1 MVYLMGCVH
10 SHMDVDDYMGM
21 NVIGKLGKP
30 RMNLIKAMCRE
41 KYGDRNWTAD
51 EINEVIRE
59 NELNLYGSDGRIRTK
74 KQIQNAMSIAHEK
87 LTNSG

>member
-1 MVYLMGCVH
+1 MGCVR

-59 NELNLYGSDGRIRTK
+59 NELNLYSSDGRIRTK

>member
-1 MVYLMGCVH
+1 
-10 SHMDVDDYMGM
+10 MDVDDYMGM

-59 NELNLYGSDGRIRTK
+59 NELNLYSSDGRIRTK

>member
-1 MVYLMGCVH
+1 MGCVR

-59 NELNLYGSDGRIRTK
+59 NELNLYSSDGRIRTK
-74 KQIQNAMSIAHEK
+74 KQIQNAMSIAHQK